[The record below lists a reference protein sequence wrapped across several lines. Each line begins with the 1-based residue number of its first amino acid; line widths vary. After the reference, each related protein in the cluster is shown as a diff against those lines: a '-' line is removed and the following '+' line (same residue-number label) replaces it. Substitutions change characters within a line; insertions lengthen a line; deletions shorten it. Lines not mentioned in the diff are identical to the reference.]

1 MYSLLNQYSFV
12 VIASLMLPICWV
24 VASRI
29 MPWKGAVFTLF
40 VLLIALV
47 AFQQYQSFRH
57 TAVETQKDWNEQ
69 LALGEPILLELYSD
83 Y

>member
-12 VIASLMLPICWV
+12 VIAGLMLPICWV

-69 LALGEPILLELYSD
+69 LALGKPILLELYSD

>member
-12 VIASLMLPICWV
+12 VIAGLMLFISWV

-29 MPWKGAVFTLF
+29 MPWKGAVFTVF
-40 VLLIALV
+40 VVLIALTF
-47 AFQQYQSFRH
+47 FQQFQSFRH
-57 TAVETQKDWNEQ
+57 TSVETQEDWNERI
-69 LALGEPILLELYSD
+69 ALGKPILLELYSD